1 MEEEGCGLVAARGFS
16 RLFSKLL
23 GPSEGDGGE
32 ERVTVH
38 VGVDAWG
45 RPVVGAMKV
54 RRGEEEEVVVGAEW
68 EAGALGAGPE
78 LEAAAA
84 VEAAMAAA
92 DGEVAAAEAARNAL
106 EGAVYR
112 ARCVVEWGGWVVFGR
127 LTRSVDRVA
136 CTLTFHSRSQYAGRR
151 AARPPRRWPKRSR
164 RGWRSGRW
172 RAGTRRR
179 GWRRRSLTRSGRN

>member
-1 MEEEGCGLVAARGFS
+1 MNHGSGAAAPAAGAGGLEVRVEEEGCGLVAARGFS

-23 GPSEGDGGE
+23 GEPSSESEEGEKGE
-32 ERVTVH
+32 ERVTIN

-45 RPVVGAMKV
+45 RPAVGAMKV
-54 RRGEEEEVVVGAEW
+54 RRGEEEEEVVGAEW

-112 ARCVVEWGGWVVFGR
+112 ARCVCG
-127 LTRSVDRVA
+127 
-136 CTLTFHSRSQYAGRR
+136 
-151 AARPPRRWPKRSR
+151 
-164 RGWRSGRW
+164 
-172 RAGTRRR
+172 
-179 GWRRRSLTRSGRN
+179 